1 MYILYVQNVTY
12 MYNCTCTYSTFKTL
26 HIQLCTCMYMYTP
39 FAQYNYVLYIIE
51 LSNEVR
57 QVQSAN
63 IQPLIN
69 IIHGQLT

>member
-1 MYILYVQNVTY
+1 MYILHVQNVTY
-12 MYNCTCTYSTFKTL
+12 TVVY
-26 HIQLCTCMYMYTP
+26 MYMYTP
-39 FAQYNYVLYIIE
+39 FAQYNYALYIIE